1 MLVNQVANNSALSS
15 SPPTSDRPPYN
26 PTSPT
31 TSPHKRRRTLASY
44 TPGELGKLAQRNA
57 KDLARLG
64 WSTFFHQ
71 QQHPTSIH
79 PSLHTIPH
87 PTAQYLSRLACTGA
101 PTISTT
107 RPWTLELKDAAF
119 QRGPHI
125 SAKEHSSF
133 LMEGTYEYTSMCY
146 WTVLPYSAV
155 RHLPQLRLA
164 PAGVVPQRERRP
176 CPIMDYSYYNTNPSF
191 LPIAPDHAMQFGRA
205 LPRIL
210 QRLAY
215 CNPVF
220 GPPLLAK
227 IDLADGYYRVPVSAT
242 ASLHLAVVLPP
253 DKGSG
258 NLIALPLSLP
268 MGWNH
273 SPPYFCVYTE
283 LVADLA
289 NSQSYPVEHPV
300 LAQTQLFQEPQRQFY
315 TSAQVLG
322 TSTVPPLQYTDVY
335 LDDFITIAQQPLHL
349 PAMNNL
355 LHSLYNVFIDRPD
368 DSRRQLVST
377 KKLQQGDA
385 TFSTKKRILGWDL
398 DTVNMTNTLPQH
410 RLDSL
415 KNMLHDMIPKSCTSR
430 KKWHK
435 LLGTLRSTTPALYGA
450 SHALSILQHAL
461 TDTTNHRIRL
471 TPLIR
476 EVLRHWLHLAQQAS
490 DNPAPLAA
498 VVPTH
503 PTILAA
509 TNASKVGM
517 GGFWVNAPSPTQPSG
532 EYYLWRHAFSD
543 AVKQSLITADNPSG
557 TVTINDLELMAIIT
571 GAVLASNNTKQL
583 HPTILQAADNT
594 AAIAWAR
601 RGSTTSISAPAFLLH
616 HFGQLRQAKP
626 FAFHPVYTPGS
637 SNTLADCCS
646 RSFDLS
652 NMEFLTH
659 IQRLYPVKS
668 SWKLVTPPS
677 ELTSQLSYSLFGKLH
692 RQASTPPA
700 AQQTTPPG
708 TCGKTSALASS
719 LTPNWW
725 TLMTLFPCCNSS
737 PSVIDEVSLLPAGLQ
752 SALAPW
758 KAPFVP
764 WARRSPHW
772 DAWTP
777 V

>member
-1 MLVNQVANNSALSS
+1 MLVNHVTNNSAVSS
-15 SPPTSDRPPYN
+15 SPPTPDKPPST

-31 TSPHKRRRTLASY
+31 TSPQKRRRTLAPY

-57 KDLARLG
+57 QDLAQLG
-64 WSTFFHQ
+64 WFNFFHQ

-79 PSLHTIPH
+79 PSIHTIPH
-87 PTAQYLSRLACTGA
+87 PTAQYLSRLACAGA
-101 PTISTT
+101 PTISTI
-107 RPWTLELKDAAF
+107 RPWTLDQKDAAF
-119 QRGPHI
+119 RRGPHI

-133 LMEGTYEYTSMCY
+133 LMEDMYDYTSMRY

-176 CPIMDYSYYNTNPSF
+176 RPIMDYSYYDTNPSF
-191 LPIAPDHAMQFGRA
+191 LPMAPNHAMQFGKA

-210 QRLAY
+210 QRLTY
-215 CNPVF
+215 CNPAF

-253 DKGSG
+253 DKGSV

-273 SPPYFCVYTE
+273 SPPYFCAYTE
-283 LVADLA
+283 SVADMA
-289 NSQSYPVEHPV
+289 NSQHFPLDHPL
-300 LAQTQLFQEPQRQFY
+300 LAQTQLFQEPQQQFA

-322 TSTVPPLQYTDVY
+322 SSTTPPLQYTDVY
-335 LDDFITIAQQPLHL
+335 LDDFILIAQQPLHL

-355 LHSLYNVFIDRPD
+355 LHSLYNVFIDRPH

-385 TFSTKKRILGWDL
+385 TFSTKQRILGWDL
-398 DTVNMTNTLPQH
+398 DTVHMTISLPQH
-410 RLDSL
+410 RLTSL
-415 KNMLHDMIPKSCTSR
+415 KSMLQGMIQKSRTSR
-430 KKWHK
+430 KRWHK

-450 SHALSILQHAL
+450 SHAFSILQHAL
-461 TDTTNHRIRL
+461 TDTTNRRIKV

-476 EVLRHWLHLAQQAS
+476 EVLRHWLHLAQQAR
-490 DNPAPLAA
+490 DIPAPLAT

-509 TNASKVGM
+509 TDASKAGM
-517 GGFWVNAPSPTQPSG
+517 GGFWVTAPSPTHPSG

-543 AVKQSLITADNPSG
+543 TIKQALITADNPSG
-557 TVTINDLELMAIIT
+557 TVTINDLELMALIT
-571 GAVLASNNTKQL
+571 GAVLAAKTTTQP
-583 HPTILQAADNT
+583 HPTILHAADNT
-594 AAIAWAR
+594 AAIAWSS

-616 HFGQLRQAKP
+616 HFGQLRQANP
-626 FAFHPVYTPGS
+626 FTFYPVYTPGS
-637 SNTLADCCS
+637 SNTIADCCS

-652 NMEFLTH
+652 NMAFLPH
-659 IQRLYPVKS
+659 IQRLYPIKP

-677 ELTSQLSYSLFGKLH
+677 ELILQLSYSLFGKLH
-692 RQASTPPA
+692 RQESTPPA
-700 AQQTTPPG
+700 AQQMTPPG

-725 TLMTLFPCCNSS
+725 TLTTLFPCCNSS
-737 PSVIDEVSLLPAGLQ
+737 PSAIDAVSLLPVGLQ

-772 DAWTP
+772 DA
-777 V
+777 